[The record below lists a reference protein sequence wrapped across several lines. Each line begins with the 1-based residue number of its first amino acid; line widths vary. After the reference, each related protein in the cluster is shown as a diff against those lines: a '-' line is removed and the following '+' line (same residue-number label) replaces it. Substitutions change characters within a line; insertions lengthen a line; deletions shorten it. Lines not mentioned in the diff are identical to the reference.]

1 MKLTPYEQETIINW
15 NQGEANASVFTYD
28 KSLMRKIDKI
38 RSNNKAVSLLRE
50 GNGFRE
56 YSLPKKMITIKEQ
69 RKYSEETLEKLGR
82 QAKERFSKKEDADNV
97 TTN

>member
-1 MKLTPYEQETIINW
+1 MNLTPYEQETIINW

-38 RSNNKAVSLLRE
+38 RSNNKAVTLLRE

-56 YSLPKKMITIKEQ
+56 YSLPKKMIAIKEQ
-69 RKYSEETLEKLGR
+69 RKYSEETLEKLRR
-82 QAKERFSKKEDADNV
+82 QTKERFSKKEDADNV
-97 TTN
+97 